1 MAAARSS
8 GCALLTLNSGDSV
21 VISDIHEIQSPL
33 LAGHISAKAFD
44 LLKRILAR
52 HSEAKMQHLSMD
64 QALSIILNTFKR
76 GAELDAHALAVIVL
90 DGGGRVKAF
99 LKQDGASLMRF
110 EVARGKAFAALALNR
125 SSRMVLQK
133 AREKPLFMESLTA
146 IADSPLFLEAG
157 GQLIRNAAGDIL
169 GAVGATGDVNEID
182 DLCAMAGIRAVGLKC
197 DEDFDDADCRRLNIK
212 RDPPIADP
220 R

>member
-1 MAAARSS
+1 
-8 GCALLTLNSGDSV
+8 
-21 VISDIHEIQSPL
+21 
-33 LAGHISAKAFD
+33 
-44 LLKRILAR
+44 LKRILAP

-90 DGGGRVKAF
+90 DGGGRVRAF

-146 IADSPLFLEAG
+146 MADSPLFLEAG

-169 GAVGATGDVNEID
+169 GAVGVTGDVNEID

-212 RDPPIADP
+212 RHPPIGDP